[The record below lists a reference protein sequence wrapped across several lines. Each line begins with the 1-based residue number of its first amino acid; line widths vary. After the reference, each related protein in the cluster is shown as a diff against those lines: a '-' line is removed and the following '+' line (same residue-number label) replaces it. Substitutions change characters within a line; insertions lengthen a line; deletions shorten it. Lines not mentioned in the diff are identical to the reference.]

1 MFVSPAGSVRGV
13 FINMLPME
21 QQLPNALERI
31 ENPILIILLVVLLLA
46 SGGLWFAYRAL
57 QQRLMEALL
66 QMVAAVTN
74 LNATLA
80 DIKERLEEIENRL
93 TSQKK

>member
-1 MFVSPAGSVRGV
+1 
-13 FINMLPME
+13 MLPME

-80 DIKERLEEIENRL
+80 DMKERLEEIENRL